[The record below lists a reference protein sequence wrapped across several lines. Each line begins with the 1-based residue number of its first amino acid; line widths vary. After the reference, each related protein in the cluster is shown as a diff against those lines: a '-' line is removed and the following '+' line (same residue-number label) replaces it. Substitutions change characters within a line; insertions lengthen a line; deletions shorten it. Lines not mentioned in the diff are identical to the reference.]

1 MIVGWL
7 ILVVVTVP
15 VPLDLL
21 GDDAPDLLGQRLVD
35 ALHRLEGTARVDHDD
50 SERAIKWHIS
60 LDQTCQ
66 INKGLNVLN
75 SCLFSDFICFSKHV
89 IKLGVCI

>member
-7 ILVVVTVP
+7 SLVVVTVP

-50 SERAIKWHIS
+50 SERAKIAQFILSFDQMCTSNKHRVECS
-60 LDQTCQ
+60 LVYTMP
-66 INKGLNVLN
+66 
-75 SCLFSDFICFSKHV
+75 LF
-89 IKLGVCI
+89 